1 MKNNEETK
9 KAEKAVEIQEQWKK
23 ELNLTDQEVKLFLD
37 AVRVD
42 KEVLMLFCKARI
54 GDSNAVELLKKI
66 LNT

>member
-9 KAEKAVEIQEQWKK
+9 EAEKAVEIQEQWKK

-66 LNT
+66 LNA